1 MKFENFFDY
10 PDGCRLDT
18 PVMLLGR
25 PGVLQGSEGDCFIII

>member
-10 PDGCRLDT
+10 PDGYRLDT

-25 PGVLQGSEGDCFIII
+25 PGVLQGREGDCFIII